1 LKLSDQTIVSITA
14 YHSVKNWMLLGSSLI
29 YQSVELTTLSKIY
42 YCVAV
47 CVTLLAGILL
57 LALFSLETRINWTS
71 IFFLVSGFFQIFW
84 VVPVVKRWGNY
95 WYYAG
100 IAGALISI
108 AVYVDYPIFLVGILI
123 EVLQATFIV
132 LCGVIPWENRSILW
146 KNRGLRDKNIKA
158 M

>member
-1 LKLSDQTIVSITA
+1 MPA
-14 YHSVKNWMLLGSSLI
+14 LGSLLI
-29 YQSVELTTLSKIY
+29 YHSVELTALSKIY
-42 YCVAV
+42 CYVAV

-57 LALFSLETRINWTS
+57 LTLFSLDTRINWMS

-84 VVPVVKRWGNY
+84 VVPIVKRWGNY

-100 IAGALISI
+100 IAGSLISI
-108 AVYVDYPIFLVGILI
+108 AVYVEYPIYLLGILT

-132 LCGVIPWENRSILW
+132 TCGVILWKNRSILW
-146 KNRGLRDKNIKA
+146 KNRSIGDKNIKG

>member
-1 LKLSDQTIVSITA
+1 MKLSDQTIVSITA

-84 VVPVVKRWGNY
+84 VVPVIKRWGNY

-100 IAGALISI
+100 IAGSLISI
-108 AVYVDYPIFLVGILI
+108 AVYVDYQIFLVGILI

-132 LCGVIPWENRSILW
+132 LCGIILW
-146 KNRGLRDKNIKA
+146 KNRGIGDKNIKG

>member
-1 LKLSDQTIVSITA
+1 MKLSDQTIVSITA
-14 YHSVKNWMLLGSSLI
+14 YNSVKNWMLLGSSLI

-42 YCVAV
+42 YYVAV

-100 IAGALISI
+100 IAGSLISI
-108 AVYVDYPIFLVGILI
+108 AVYVEYPIFLVGILT
-123 EVLQATFIV
+123 EVLQATFICEY
-132 LCGVIPWENRSILW
+132 LGGVILW
-146 KNRGLRDKNIKA
+146 KNRSIGDKNIKG

>member
-1 LKLSDQTIVSITA
+1 
-14 YHSVKNWMLLGSSLI
+14 MLLGSSLI

-84 VVPVVKRWGNY
+84 VVPVVKKWGNY

-100 IAGALISI
+100 IAGSLISI

-132 LCGVIPWENRSILW
+132 LCGVILWENRNIFW
-146 KNRGLRDKNIKA
+146 KNRSIGDKNIKG

>member
-1 LKLSDQTIVSITA
+1 MKLSDQTIVSITA
-14 YHSVKNWMLLGSSLI
+14 YDSVKNWMLLGSSLI
-29 YQSVELTTLSKIY
+29 YPSVELTNLSKIY

-84 VVPVVKRWGNY
+84 VVPIVKRWGKY

-100 IAGALISI
+100 IAGSLISI
-108 AVYVDYPIFLVGILI
+108 AVYVDYQIFLVGILI

-132 LCGVIPWENRSILW
+132 LCGVILW
-146 KNRGLRDKNIKA
+146 KNRGIGDKNIKG